1 MKIKTNIRKRKMN
14 RMELSKLSK
23 DMLIEILLK
32 ANKWEYYKIV
42 VKDHEFYVKCRSK
55 DEVTKIMTENDDI
68 KSCIIDYW
76 KTFKNHYDLD
86 ILYNNITN
94 EIIFYSYHGGGTPA
108 KEWRSIT
115 IDEDFK
121 SIVSSRFSELLD
133 KWLFWEPEEGI
144 SIHKINMFS

>member
-42 VKDHEFYVKCRSK
+42 VKDQEFYVKCRSK

-68 KSCIIDYW
+68 KSCILDYW
-76 KTFKNHYDLD
+76 QTFKV
-86 ILYNNITN
+86 LYNNITN

-121 SIVSSRFSELLD
+121 SIMSPRFSELLD

-144 SIHKINMFS
+144 SIEKINMFS